1 MVIAIMIVTVRVG
14 IVELTRTAKGVV
26 ESSTMLLLLLLLLM
40 PLKGRSSD

>member
-14 IVELTRTAKGVV
+14 IVELARTAKGVV